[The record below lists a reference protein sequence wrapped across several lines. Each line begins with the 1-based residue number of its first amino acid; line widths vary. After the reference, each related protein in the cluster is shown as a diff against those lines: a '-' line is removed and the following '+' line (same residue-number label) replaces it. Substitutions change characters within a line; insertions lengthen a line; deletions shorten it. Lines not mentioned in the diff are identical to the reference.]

1 MAGSSQPMD
10 QPIPMVLLGMVNKHG
25 IGQQPHEKTHITTTL
40 QIITDQT
47 YGLYSSMSKHGLR
60 IMRTVSQRSFA
71 QEVPVTRRQVLWQNT
86 KMSIHCH
93 EVLTIR
99 DQQFPSSP
107 PSSHIITIP
116 GLERRLSCPS
126 YRVALKPPS
135 TRRVNRVNNRVASYI
150 IDIPTL
156 LAIMYQIG
164 KGCSTPDILNHVW
177 SGECHGISTSNSSP
191 LVVPAIDLP
200 PFTRQRPRRFRGAR
214 RSQTLWDASCPAAE
228 RDANLGSWHRE
239 CACTYP

>member
-1 MAGSSQPMD
+1 
-10 QPIPMVLLGMVNKHG
+10 
-25 IGQQPHEKTHITTTL
+25 
-40 QIITDQT
+40 
-47 YGLYSSMSKHGLR
+47 MSKHGLR

-71 QEVPVTRRQVLWQNT
+71 QEVPVTRRQVLRQNT

-93 EVLTIR
+93 EVLTIHG
-99 DQQFPSSP
+99 QQFPSSP

-135 TRRVNRVNNRVASYI
+135 TREVNRVNNRVASYI

-177 SGECHGISTSNSSP
+177 SGECHGISTSNSP
-191 LVVPAIDLP
+191 MVVPLIFRLSPDNSP
-200 PFTRQRPRRFRGAR
+200 TFPRRTKK
-214 RSQTLWDASCPAAE
+214 SDS
-228 RDANLGSWHRE
+228 LGCVVSGGRKRCKPRTVAPLRQPW
-239 CACTYP
+239 CCYMVTWIPSISPNVSIYTSTMDPMG